1 MENKGSLVSKKLTY
15 EFIYEGNYYTIDET
29 ENMMEYDIEV
39 LDDEGEQPSNWDDI
53 LEAFEEAREGG
64 LINITFE

>member
-1 MENKGSLVSKKLTY
+1 MT
-15 EFIYEGNYYTIDET
+15 GNYYTIDET

-53 LEAFEEAREGG
+53 LEAFEEARQGG
-64 LINITFE
+64 LINTTFEWTPKSWNS